1 MAEKNKTVLMK
12 VKVKVPGVYTDYES
26 NGMAMTPEEARKM
39 KELVGQAAGG
49 DLPFFTME
57 TKDGEM
63 IFGED
68 ILPQCIFTVKE
79 QVVE

>member
-1 MAEKNKTVLMK
+1 MATTLMK

-26 NGMAMTPEEARKM
+26 TGMALENAEA
-39 KELVGQAAGG
+39 LNAARDHIKKAASGG
-49 DLPFFTME
+49 LPFYSMP
-57 TKDGEM
+57 TKDGDV